1 MPKVRLDCVLVN
13 SGTLRADD
21 VFPRGA
27 FKMRDLVTLLPML
40 DEMCIISLT
49 GSELVEALEN
59 GVCMYPKLEGRFP
72 CVSGIRFAF
81 DPDLAAGSRVIPGSV
96 SVQGEALELDKRYNL
111 ATKAYLAQGR
121 DGYAVLNQAQ
131 VVMDGETLPM
141 LADLL
146 RIHLANIGYINSILV
161 TLPDGT
167 QVLRPE
173 AAVPSPSFRPLST
186 PALTPPRAPLNPPHA
201 PWCAYTHKHTHTNT
215 HNHTHTHTHRERERE
230 REREGLHT
238 LLHTS
243 LVALASLTAKHSV
256 STT

>member
-1 MPKVRLDCVLVN
+1 MADCILDGLKLAVPKVQLDCVLVN

-21 VFPRGA
+21 VFPRGS

-121 DGYAVLNQAQ
+121 DGYSVFNQAR

-146 RIHLANIGYINSILV
+146 RSHLANIGYLNSILV
-161 TLPDGT
+161 TLPDGS

-173 AAVPSPSFRPLST
+173 ATVPSPSF
-186 PALTPPRAPLNPPHA
+186 
-201 PWCAYTHKHTHTNT
+201 
-215 HNHTHTHTHRERERE
+215 
-230 REREGLHT
+230 
-238 LLHTS
+238 TS
-243 LVALASLTAKHSV
+243 PSFRG
-256 STT
+256 